1 MTGGSKM
8 LASFETRPIADTGY
22 GADATRSLPSRGRRG
37 VFVGRMSVAFLALLA
52 LFTFSIGTATSAEG
66 SSPTSPTATW
76 TRLSPSTSPPARDSA
91 SIAYDPATGN
101 TVLFGGSANGSDL
114 NDTWT
119 FNGTTWTHLSP
130 ATSPPARSYASMAY
144 DPATGNMVLF
154 GGSGVSSE
162 LSDTW
167 TFNGTTWSQL
177 SPAASPRAR
186 DGASMAYDPATG
198 NMVLF
203 GGEADSVNLSDT
215 WSFNGTTWA
224 RLSPATSA
232 PARWY
237 ASIAYDAATQDLVLF
252 GGSGDTSDLS
262 DTWTFNGTTWTEL
275 APATSPP
282 VRDSAFMDY
291 DPVTGNVV
299 LFGGS
304 GASSDLSD
312 TWTFNGTTWTQ
323 LSPPASP
330 LARDSGSMAYDL
342 ATGKM
347 VLFGGEANS
356 VDLSDT
362 WTFVQVTVSLA
373 QASPTSAM
381 VTYGA
386 GYSGQSLAVT
396 NSTGTVSYTEATSS
410 NSADVIVSSTGAIRA
425 ATSLVPGTYTV
436 SGSETDTNGDT
447 GTWVFSLT
455 VGQASQTITFT
466 STPPSN
472 AAVGATY
479 TVTATGGASGNV
491 ITFSTTSVCTVSGST
506 VSFVGV
512 GKCVVDAN
520 QAGSADYLAAPQVQ
534 QTINVG
540 KAPQTITFTSSP
552 PSGATVGSTYTL
564 TATGGPSGN
573 AVTFTTSS
581 VCTVSGSTVS
591 FTGVGECVI
600 DANQAGDAD
609 YLPAPQVQQ
618 KITVGKAAQT
628 ITFTSR
634 PPSDATVGVT
644 YTVTATGGPS
654 RNAVTFTTSSV
665 CTVSGSTVS
674 FIGVGECVIDANQA
688 GDADYLPAPQVQQTI
703 AVGKGSQTITFT
715 SKAPS
720 DAAVGATYTV
730 TASGGASGQP
740 VTFSTTSMCTVSG
753 SKVHFIGVGKCVI
766 EANQAGDTDYLA
778 ADRASES
785 FRVVKATSKI
795 ALRLSAA
802 KVIFGKEQVERFSVT
817 VAPQFAGSTP
827 TGRVTIRNGS
837 TVLCTTSLSSGKATC
852 RLSPSELKAGTYR
865 LVAAYRGGTDFNGS
879 SSAKETLTVTS

>member
-1 MTGGSKM
+1 MAYDTATGG
-8 LASFETRPIADTGY
+8 I
-22 GADATRSLPSRGRRG
+22 
-37 VFVGRMSVAFLALLA
+37 
-52 LFTFSIGTATSAEG
+52 
-66 SSPTSPTATW
+66 
-76 TRLSPSTSPPARDSA
+76 
-91 SIAYDPATGN
+91 
-101 TVLFGGSANGSDL
+101 VLFGGSANSSDL

-119 FNGTTWTHLSP
+119 FSGTTWKQLSP
-130 ATSPPARSYASMAY
+130 ATSPPARAYASMAY

-154 GGSGVSSE
+154 GGSGVSSD

-177 SPAASPRAR
+177 SPATSPPAR

-198 NMVLF
+198 SMVLF
-203 GGEADSVNLSDT
+203 GGEANSVNLSDT

-224 RLSPATSA
+224 QLSPATSP

-237 ASIAYDAATQDLVLF
+237 ASMAYDPATPDLVLF
-252 GGSGDTSDLS
+252 GGSGASSDLS
-262 DTWTFNGTTWTEL
+262 DIWTFNGTTWTEL
-275 APATSPP
+275 SPATSPP
-282 VRDSAFMDY
+282 ARDSAFMDY
-291 DPVTGNVV
+291 DPVTGKVV

-304 GASSDLSD
+304 AASSDLSD

-342 ATGKM
+342 AAGKM

-362 WTFVQVTVSLA
+362 WTFVQVTVSLV

-386 GYSGQSLAVT
+386 GYSGHSLAVT
-396 NSTGTVSYTEATSS
+396 NSTGIVSYTEAASS
-410 NSADVIVSSTGAIRA
+410 DSADVVVSSTGAISA
-425 ATSLVPGTYTV
+425 ATALVLGTYTV

-455 VGQASQTITFT
+455 VGQASQAITFT
-466 STPPSN
+466 STPPSD
-472 AAVGATY
+472 AVVGATY

-520 QAGSADYLAAPQVQ
+520 QASNADYLAAPQVQ
-534 QTINVG
+534 QTISVG
-540 KAPQTITFTSSP
+540 KAPQTIIFTSRP
-552 PSGATVGSTYTL
+552 PSDAAVGATYTV
-564 TATGGPSGN
+564 TASGGASGQP
-573 AVTFTTSS
+573 VTLRTNS
-581 VCTVSGSTVS
+581 VCTVSGSTVR
-591 FTGVGECVI
+591 FNKVGKCVI
-600 DANQAGDAD
+600 DASQAGDAD
-609 YLPAPQVQQ
+609 YLAAIQVQQ
-618 KITVGKAAQT
+618 TIVVGKGSQT
-628 ITFTSR
+628 ITFTSKA
-634 PPSDATVGVT
+634 PSGAAVGAT
-644 YTVTATGGPS
+644 YTVTASGGASGQP
-654 RNAVTFTTSSV
+654 VTLRTNSV
-665 CTVSGSTVS
+665 CTVSGSTVR
-674 FIGVGECVIDANQA
+674 FNKVGKCVIDASQA
-688 GDADYLPAPQVQQTI
+688 GDADYLAAIQVQQTI

-740 VTFSTTSMCTVSG
+740 VTFSTASMCTVSG

-766 EANQAGDTDYLA
+766 KANQAGDTDYLA
-778 ADRASES
+778 ADQTSQS
-785 FRVVKATSKI
+785 FRVGKATSRI
-795 ALRLSAA
+795 AFRLSAA
-802 KVIFGKEQVERFSVT
+802 KVIFGKEKFERFSVT

-827 TGRVTIRNGS
+827 TGRVTIRNGG

-865 LVAAYRGGTDFNGS
+865 LVAAYRGSADFNGS
-879 SSAKETLTVTS
+879 TSAKETLKVTS